1 MRTYPAV
8 KMTCLNK
15 ETADGVM
22 DILKE
27 WGIRST
33 LEVDEDNK
41 LYIVAY
47 DVTDK
52 ELVDLRG
59 LIVLKNITGLTVVG
73 IHKGRRLIQEIA
85 DTVVVPAIKDAV
97 SASFSAK
104 DWLDK
109 TYDNIKK
116 NPYEDG
122 NWEPLKHKTASTIS
136 FIKSKFSKKG

>member
-8 KMTCLNK
+8 KMVCLNK
-15 ETADGVM
+15 EAADGVVS
-22 DILKE
+22 ILNE

-33 LEVDEDNK
+33 VEVDEDNK
-41 LYIVAY
+41 LYVVAY

-73 IHKGRRLIQEIA
+73 IHKGRRLIQEVA

-104 DWLDK
+104 DWFDK

-122 NWEPLKHKTASTIS
+122 NWEPLKYKTASTIS